1 MRHSRRDL
9 LVMVLLL
16 MLLLLL
22 LTMGFCGDHRQL
34 LHRHMVL
41 LDRVRLRRNHRNRVR
56 LK

>member
-16 MLLLLL
+16 MLLLLLL

-41 LDRVRLRRNHRNRVR
+41 LDRVRLR
-56 LK
+56 

>member
-16 MLLLLL
+16 MLLLL

-41 LDRVRLRRNHRNRVR
+41 LDRVRLR
-56 LK
+56 